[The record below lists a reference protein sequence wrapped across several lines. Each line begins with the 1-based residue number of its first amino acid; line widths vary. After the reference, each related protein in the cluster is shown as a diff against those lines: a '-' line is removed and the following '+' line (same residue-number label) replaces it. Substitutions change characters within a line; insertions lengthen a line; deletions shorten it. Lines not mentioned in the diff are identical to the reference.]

1 MMEGKVDPKNDLT
14 VVIDAY
20 TGDKGSSPDSSTT
33 KSESS
38 FKMVTCKLFCLEES
52 RECGTKTTVYVAMKR
67 ESSII
72 HFPTFVSPQC
82 LRYHTTDIN

>member
-1 MMEGKVDPKNDLT
+1 MYVLVVLVFRSERKSCDGGREEDSENVLT

-52 RECGTKTTVYVAMKR
+52 RECGT
-67 ESSII
+67 
-72 HFPTFVSPQC
+72 
-82 LRYHTTDIN
+82 